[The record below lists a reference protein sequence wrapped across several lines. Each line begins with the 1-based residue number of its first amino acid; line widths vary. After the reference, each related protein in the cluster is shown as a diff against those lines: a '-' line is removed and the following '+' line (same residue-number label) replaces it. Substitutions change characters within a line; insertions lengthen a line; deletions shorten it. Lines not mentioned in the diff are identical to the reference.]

1 MGTLKVKLCVSE
13 ERYAEISEYLS
24 NIGIEI
30 SDDADFILSECNRY
44 AEFIDGRRDDTLYRI
59 RTDKIVF
66 IESFGKNVILHTA
79 EGEYNISWRLKEL
92 ESSLN
97 PQDFV
102 RISNSVIIARNS
114 IKKIQPTFGMKFILT
129 LRDGSV
135 VDVTRSYYYI
145 FREKF
150 GI

>member
-1 MGTLKVKLCVSE
+1 MGTLKIKLCVSE
-13 ERYAEISEYLS
+13 ANYTEIANYLS
-24 NIGIEI
+24 DKGIEI
-30 SDDADFILSECNRY
+30 SEESDLILSERNKY
-44 AEFIDGRRDDTLYRI
+44 AEFLNGRRDDTLYRI
-59 RTDKIVF
+59 STDKIVF

-97 PQDFV
+97 PMGFI
-102 RISNSVIIARNS
+102 RISNSVIIARKS

-129 LRDGSV
+129 LEDGSV

-145 FREKF
+145 FREQF